1 MPTAGPAEVPEPNDS
16 TSPRSKGLSD
26 FPVAQDASG
35 GPEDVTPLRTAEEG
49 VAVGELALLRAEVSA
64 LATDMRRYCD
74 LIDRLHSHNEEL
86 RRGPFERM
94 TEPIFRDLIKL
105 LEDYRRLGLSWAARE
120 SAAPADVGQ
129 VFVDIAEDIDMLLER
144 YGVEQVSPEP
154 GTPFDRRE
162 HRAIATTPTT
172 DAVQDATVQ
181 STRSPGYRVGNRILR
196 FPEVVVHHMVLPN
209 SQAPDQTPAGSVD

>member
-16 TSPRSKGLSD
+16 TPPRSKGLSD

-86 RRGPFERM
+86 RRGPF
-94 TEPIFRDLIKL
+94 
-105 LEDYRRLGLSWAARE
+105 
-120 SAAPADVGQ
+120 
-129 VFVDIAEDIDMLLER
+129 DMLLER
-144 YGVEQVSPEP
+144 YGVEQSSPEP

-181 STRSPGYRVGNRILR
+181 STRSPGDRVGNRILR